1 MGFFSLR
8 QKDVDTVE
16 RAYRAKFIAWYLG
29 PGLFLGAV
37 CLYFGHPIAALFVTI
52 IVPFLMYLIIG
63 KFAQGTANIYYS
75 SGSKAEKQYSRQ
87 KALIMEE
94 KYEDAI
100 QLYRVEIV
108 NDPEDFRAQI
118 AIADLICDELEDYSR
133 AIKEYRKAQS
143 MINLPDDYSV
153 YVSNRIIDIYS
164 NEMPNITK
172 AIGECKRIIRNF
184 PNSQAATNAQI
195 IIDRLEEVKENSE
208 LEE

>member
-16 RAYRAKFIAWYLG
+16 RAYKAKFIAWYFG
-29 PGLFLGAV
+29 PAVFLGAIFLV
-37 CLYFGHPIAALFVTI
+37 FVNPIAALFVTI

-63 KFAQGTANIYYS
+63 KLAQGTANIYYS

-100 QLYRVEIV
+100 ELYRFEIV

-118 AIADLICDELEDYSR
+118 AIADLICDELSDYSR

-143 MINLPDDYSV
+143 MNLPDDYSV
-153 YVSNRIIDIYS
+153 YVSNRIVDIYS
-164 NEMPNITK
+164 NEMPNIIK
-172 AIGECKRIIRNF
+172 AIGECKRIIRSF

-195 IIDRLEEVKENSE
+195 IIDRLEEMKENSE
-208 LEE
+208 